1 MKYSPF
7 GLYLVAGDSML
18 PTYRSGDLLLG
29 GRWLRPRVGRTVV
42 VLLRELPIIKRVVRR
57 EPGGYWIEG
66 DNAAASTDS
75 RSFGIVPASAVEAV
89 IIARLARGR

>member
-1 MKYSPF
+1 MKRFPF
-7 GLYLVAGDSML
+7 GLYRVAGDSML
-18 PTYRSGDLLLG
+18 PTYRPGDLLLG
-29 GRWLRPRVGRTVV
+29 ARWLRPRVGRTVV

-66 DNAAASTDS
+66 DNTAVSTDS
-75 RSFGIVPASAVEAV
+75 RSFGIVPAGAIEAV